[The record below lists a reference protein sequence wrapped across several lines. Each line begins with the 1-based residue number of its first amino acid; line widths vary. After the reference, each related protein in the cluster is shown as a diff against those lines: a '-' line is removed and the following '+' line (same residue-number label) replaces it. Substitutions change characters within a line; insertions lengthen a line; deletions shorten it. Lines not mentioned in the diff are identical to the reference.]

1 MIGSLNA
8 SARRQMDNF
17 SYRDVYN
24 HIEMCIIIRALKS
37 VAVCCSMKAYPNVNE
52 PLFERISR

>member
-24 HIEMCIIIRALKS
+24 HIEMCIII
-37 VAVCCSMKAYPNVNE
+37 
-52 PLFERISR
+52 